1 MPRGHHDVP
10 LSDVQQAMRIMR
22 GRTDLGVTHIGV
34 MGFSAGGHLASTAS
48 THYVDDAT
56 RPDFQI
62 LVYPVITFEK
72 PYTHDGSVYGLL
84 GDNPSQEMLDLYS
97 NQKHVTKDTPPA
109 FILAATDDFL
119 VPVKNSLM
127 YYEALVENRV
137 SATMH
142 IYPTGGH
149 GFGWGDNYIYKTEW
163 SEELEKWFDTVVL
176 K

>member
-1 MPRGHHDVP
+1 
-10 LSDVQQAMRIMR
+10 
-22 GRTDLGVTHIGV
+22 
-34 MGFSAGGHLASTAS
+34 
-48 THYVDDAT
+48 
-56 RPDFQI
+56 
-62 LVYPVITFEK
+62 
-72 PYTHDGSVYGLL
+72 VYGLL

-97 NQKHVTKDTPPA
+97 NHKQVTKDTPPA

-119 VPVKNSLM
+119 VPVKNSLL
-127 YYEALVENRV
+127 YYEALVENKV

-176 K
+176 D